1 MIVCCRVSAGCR
13 ASAARAGL
21 SSCGDGRHRRR
32 RCRSSPWAVGGGRS
46 CCGGMKGREP
56 VLGGLGSWVLIVGAW
71 AWEWAWVSGL
81 EPAVWRLAGME
92 PGVVAVVVGRSW
104 DLEARMGV
112 GVVLGGLDP
121 VGLVEGLSMSAGGIF
136 LLRRCLRAS
145 GWPLVAMSMVAEAG
159 MCLRV
164 VCRTTF
170 LMISRVFVITL
181 ILFARVRR
189 RGYYVESRTHVSRMS
204 AASPWQ

>member
-1 MIVCCRVSAGCR
+1 M
-13 ASAARAGL
+13 
-21 SSCGDGRHRRR
+21 
-32 RCRSSPWAVGGGRS
+32 
-46 CCGGMKGREP
+46 
-56 VLGGLGSWVLIVGAW
+56 LGGLGSWVLIVGAW
-71 AWEWAWVSGL
+71 AWAWVLRL
-81 EPAVWRLAGME
+81 ELVVWRLAGME

-112 GVVLGGLDP
+112 GVVPGGLDLVDS
-121 VGLVEGLSMSAGGIF
+121 VGGLSMSAGDIF

-145 GWPLVAMSMVAEAG
+145 GCPLVVMSVVAEAG
-159 MCLRV
+159 MCLLV

-170 LMISRVFVITL
+170 LMIFRVFVITL

-189 RGYYVESRTHVSRMS
+189 RGYYAESRTHVSRMS